1 MTSRYKRSR
10 GYSYG
15 SMITSQSEATVS
27 ELTENVFHEWND
39 KLEIMGSVCEFYDY
53 VWRFYPDGR
62 LVMSDTILHNRDAES
77 CNWIGSNDCG
87 HLEYHSLDEMLLDW
101 LDELKANKSK
111 ERFTEEIEFI
121 EAMK

>member
-1 MTSRYKRSR
+1 MTSRYERSR

-15 SMITSQSEATVS
+15 SMITSQDDVTVS
-27 ELTENVFHEWND
+27 ELTENVFREWND
-39 KLEIMGSVCEFYDY
+39 KLEIMGSICDFYDY

-62 LVMSDTILHNRDAES
+62 LVMSDTILHNGDAES
-77 CNWIGSNDCG
+77 CNWVGSNDCG

-101 LDELKANKSK
+101 LDELKTNES
-111 ERFTEEIEFI
+111 EEQFTEEVEFI